1 MANKNNLILTF
12 FMQEMLKKNFLTSA
26 SVYISYSHKK
36 KIVEKYLLECD
47 KVFKEISFLLKTN
60 KLEKKININVRSDV

>member
-1 MANKNNLILTF
+1 MKLNYGNKNNLILTF

-36 KIVEKYLLECD
+36 KIVEKYLFETD
-47 KVFKEISFLLKTN
+47 KIF
-60 KLEKKININVRSDV
+60 KKISLSFKN